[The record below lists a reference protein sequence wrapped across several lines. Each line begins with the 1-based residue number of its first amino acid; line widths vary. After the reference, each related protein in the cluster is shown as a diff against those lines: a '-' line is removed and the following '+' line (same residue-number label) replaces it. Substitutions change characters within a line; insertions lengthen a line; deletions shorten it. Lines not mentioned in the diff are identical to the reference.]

1 MAADQPSATEFLIRH
16 TVLPPKLPRFN
27 DTKPAREQMLLKCT
41 IAALR
46 DLQSN
51 ISGAEPVLAQRFD
64 SPISVV
70 ASLLDSRNVEGHI
83 AEEQLLD
90 RFLDRIKFRKPK
102 ADCSHHIPTSECP
115 EFDDVELLFIIDD
128 AGEHRYF
135 QLSVV
140 EQWVKDQLP
149 SWLEIHK
156 YEKKSCLRLS
166 RLLVKY
172 HHAADCLYSDAD
184 SPSSLSIMY
193 ITSAELWIAC
203 DTCAC
208 AMYPILTE
216 YSSEI
221 DFSIFRSLS
230 LPFKSQLE
238 RLVAIERYVQARE
251 KRANVRFPSVFRQFG
266 ESLSFAVRFFDASQ
280 SLQGLKYK
288 IERDV
293 ESKEEHKIKELVEKK
308 KKYKTLIAQSD
319 ELTCDKHETVYVGR
333 GRKRKAVDA
342 SSYTL
347 QSYDGLKSFRKGTAD
362 TRLRI
367 FSRKQP
373 ALGTLK
379 YIMDGV
385 TILTDGDV
393 CVENDLPY
401 RYYDSFDNCSMT
413 RLHPTAKVREKCTY
427 EAPSRTPHLQ
437 RYLHADATSENTS
450 PNSVMASVS
459 ECPHHLSMDEFKAL
473 SLLPVGIK
481 IQYMNILA
489 QLRAPVV
496 DFAKVEAHCVVHQI
510 IHMAG
515 PPLDQHIEST
525 LVIARQSHSIL
536 HDEVFCHALLQEVEA
551 TLQKIKG
558 NWETWRALAT
568 CVMLALR
575 ILTFTEAHATQSM
588 CVEFLGAARQTALSW
603 VAALQ
608 QRLHTT
614 DDSTQRAELLCR
626 KTEIALMCIGTCD
639 VDVAHTNTILN
650 SSSAV
655 SILFRMSLV
664 VQEDKDNVSSE
675 HGFLYR
681 ATLQSWRN
689 LLFRFFPVLRNGIM
703 SGKFVSELNSAVKA
717 AWADF
722 EPCGSWE
729 TLAEPK
735 HHWVHNKSG
744 LIDVHFNFLT
754 AELLVNGLPLTR
766 LPEEYTEH
774 ETYIALFKDIP
785 IKVAPTDKP
794 GMAFSAKDKHID
806 YKLSFGMEPK
816 RNNMLVIAARAGEK
830 LDLVPRCVFRGLLP
844 EAFVKNYFHWFNHET
859 KNVEFRPLN
868 APWVRHDDEWHL
880 KRTGTNWYLE
890 NTASRLV
897 FPDSKSGTTIS
908 DMFKPLENHSHIHI
922 TVDKASNIVSIAL
935 VRLRL
940 DFYWS
945 LGCSS
950 IHSCQYTGKIID
962 SNQRI
967 GTLVGLE
974 SKLVLRGELNDE
986 DRTILIP
993 EGTIMYQPFLNH
1005 VKVLIDP
1012 KSTIRIHDYHFDQL
1026 LFRLEDNGTLQS
1038 KLLLCYL
1045 HALTSHFIVDR
1056 ATGYTGTEA
1065 ALKILGSAAVASFG
1079 MFNDENVKLLS
1090 FIAQLTPARRYIP
1103 ASTKSTQQIDF
1114 DDQLPF
1120 LSQHGRFFAEVDRL
1134 FLQTKKQSLLYPS
1147 DLRVEIPN
1155 LKSDRLVASFQD
1167 CGARYTIPYG
1177 ADMDIVQALGAM
1189 HMESTLKTVVAP
1201 QLAEYDLSQGHEP
1214 ELSDIENIVRGDVRL
1229 FKDCPERNLP
1239 QQRGETEDDW
1249 LTRKNTQFRINQTV
1263 AVKAFAYSLYAQWP
1277 CEKPTKPETHNAHAY
1292 INTEPVMGVFQVKF
1306 KSWYGNHLFHQYTHD
1321 VANTTSNIPVVDV
1334 DIDFKQPIH
1343 SLVNPANTID
1353 GSFGTRDI
1361 FSLLPP
1367 LPLNV
1372 TAREHDAIYWPEKP
1386 TFNIPFMEIII
1397 NRPPRGDDGLNKLCD
1412 GLEQSA
1418 VSPCEKK
1425 YVADLR
1431 DSRKSLGSGQS
1442 QVLIMTEELDDDPRE
1457 ILLRYYQ
1464 DCHKYVQAI
1473 AWVLK
1478 RVVES
1483 GDQIGWAIGHL
1494 PRITPTFW
1502 LEQLQR
1508 DRYDRLSPNWKKG
1521 IITIGLAL
1529 TEVHRARRLLNI
1541 CEHDPLGL
1549 PQELANQG
1557 HQNWNPEEF
1566 PETLLLEV
1574 EGGFLVRRVEEDVAK
1589 HMRDPPGGRNS
1600 VLQLNCGEGKSSV
1613 IVPMVAAAL
1622 SDKKSLVRVLVGKP
1636 QFRQMMQTLIATLG
1650 GLLSR
1655 QIFHMPFTRSLKLT
1669 ALEADTIGEIYQECM
1684 RFFDSY
1690 SRDIVDEADEN
1701 FSVNFELCYTGM
1713 FGLVRRYAPQISK
1726 ILPTSIE
1733 VMQLEEGRFPRVRL
1747 LRKEAGDMLLD
1758 LVAGCVC
1765 EGFFP
1770 CLPGGRQPPSM
1781 RKAILRY
1788 IRIPEPSDQD
1798 VQILENS
1805 DFFNESTKGPL
1816 LLVRGLIA
1824 GGILRF
1830 ALTSKRW
1837 KVNYGLDS
1845 DRSPPT
1851 KLAVPYRSKDKPSAR
1866 SEFSHPDV
1874 VIALTSLS
1882 YYYGG
1887 LGENDLF
1894 IAFAHLL
1901 RSDQSD
1907 IEYGFWVKGADS
1919 LPEAFRHLS
1928 KINTEDRYQCV
1939 TEVFPSLRYSTATI
1953 DYFLSHI
1960 VFAKEIREFPSKL
1973 SASGWDLGSVK
1984 ANPMTGFSGTNDS
1997 RQLLPLSVQHLDLD
2011 AQKGTNA
2018 MVLQQC
2024 ILQPN
2029 ASEPQHAIE
2038 LIKSRLATDGTV
2050 SDGEHLLSIVDSMT
2064 PPVQVILDVG
2074 AHILDL
2080 NNRQVAQK
2088 WISMSSNAI
2097 TQAALFFN
2105 DDEELIVLDRTGRE
2119 EALQVSPFLKR
2130 LEECL
2135 VYLDEAH
2142 TRGIDLRLPKHCR
2155 AAVTLGASL
2164 TKDRLVQACMRL
2176 RKLGKGQSVVFC
2188 VPEEIQGRILECT
2201 SKAAATDINVSDVL
2215 AWTIKESCVNL
2226 SRCTP
2231 LWASQGQRYEKHKHL
2246 RRGVATTREEAEGF
2260 LEDEAQTLE
2269 NRYRP
2274 RPSLS
2279 EAEKGTLAEKNE
2291 NIQEILRRSQEFGI
2305 TTSTSVPLQEEQER
2319 ELAPEVEEERH
2330 IERPAPAEPDQHTL
2344 DNDLVK
2350 LVDEGIFATN
2360 SRTFV
2365 PAFRAMKDVSAAR
2378 RFDIDQFPT
2387 DLLVTEDYIRNVK
2400 RPTQLPSKSF
2410 VSDSYHKPVQWILSV
2425 VTGRSSYRA
2434 KTQASLKKAEV
2445 LVIISPFEADKL
2457 LERIRISS
2465 HDLVVNVRR
2474 GGEGIDKTHL
2484 GRMLEGEILKETEFD

>member
-1 MAADQPSATEFLIRH
+1 
-16 TVLPPKLPRFN
+16 
-27 DTKPAREQMLLKCT
+27 
-41 IAALR
+41 
-46 DLQSN
+46 
-51 ISGAEPVLAQRFD
+51 
-64 SPISVV
+64 
-70 ASLLDSRNVEGHI
+70 
-83 AEEQLLD
+83 
-90 RFLDRIKFRKPK
+90 
-102 ADCSHHIPTSECP
+102 
-115 EFDDVELLFIIDD
+115 
-128 AGEHRYF
+128 
-135 QLSVV
+135 
-140 EQWVKDQLP
+140 
-149 SWLEIHK
+149 
-156 YEKKSCLRLS
+156 
-166 RLLVKY
+166 
-172 HHAADCLYSDAD
+172 
-184 SPSSLSIMY
+184 
-193 ITSAELWIAC
+193 
-203 DTCAC
+203 
-208 AMYPILTE
+208 
-216 YSSEI
+216 
-221 DFSIFRSLS
+221 
-230 LPFKSQLE
+230 
-238 RLVAIERYVQARE
+238 
-251 KRANVRFPSVFRQFG
+251 
-266 ESLSFAVRFFDASQ
+266 
-280 SLQGLKYK
+280 
-288 IERDV
+288 
-293 ESKEEHKIKELVEKK
+293 
-308 KKYKTLIAQSD
+308 
-319 ELTCDKHETVYVGR
+319 
-333 GRKRKAVDA
+333 
-342 SSYTL
+342 
-347 QSYDGLKSFRKGTAD
+347 
-362 TRLRI
+362 
-367 FSRKQP
+367 
-373 ALGTLK
+373 
-379 YIMDGV
+379 
-385 TILTDGDV
+385 
-393 CVENDLPY
+393 
-401 RYYDSFDNCSMT
+401 
-413 RLHPTAKVREKCTY
+413 
-427 EAPSRTPHLQ
+427 
-437 RYLHADATSENTS
+437 
-450 PNSVMASVS
+450 
-459 ECPHHLSMDEFKAL
+459 
-473 SLLPVGIK
+473 
-481 IQYMNILA
+481 
-489 QLRAPVV
+489 
-496 DFAKVEAHCVVHQI
+496 
-510 IHMAG
+510 
-515 PPLDQHIEST
+515 
-525 LVIARQSHSIL
+525 
-536 HDEVFCHALLQEVEA
+536 
-551 TLQKIKG
+551 
-558 NWETWRALAT
+558 
-568 CVMLALR
+568 
-575 ILTFTEAHATQSM
+575 
-588 CVEFLGAARQTALSW
+588 
-603 VAALQ
+603 
-608 QRLHTT
+608 
-614 DDSTQRAELLCR
+614 
-626 KTEIALMCIGTCD
+626 
-639 VDVAHTNTILN
+639 
-650 SSSAV
+650 
-655 SILFRMSLV
+655 
-664 VQEDKDNVSSE
+664 
-675 HGFLYR
+675 
-681 ATLQSWRN
+681 
-689 LLFRFFPVLRNGIM
+689 M

-1155 LKSDRLVASFQD
+1155 LKSVGLDLLTRDNIRSSTFRTDGFGGEQYTRQFDMVYTGREALDPNRGQHCANIATILLREQVALAYEMENLQQALYFKYLKNARVRGPNPLEPAILDFTTEWLGPPRRFLPRLWCSLHDSLSASPKRFNKYAVIIFLSTLAFAD
-1167 CGARYTIPYG
+1167 G

-2465 HDLVVNVRR
+2465 HVTLHTYAPRCNKTCKPLDDLSLYPIGRPFNPDISRSLITQLNLFAGQVYFRSYEEYVETCEFLGLASAVTVDGQTVQSDGFVLPPSGKWNLSDSPVRFLKDLVVNVRR